1 MPPLSIMIKPASS
14 LCNMRC
20 KYCFYHSLA
29 ETRESFSYGVMETS
43 TADAIIEKALTF
55 ADGQR
60 IFFAFQG
67 GEPLMAGLEFFQ
79 YFVEKVKKENKKH
92 SEIIFSLQTNGT
104 LVTEEWADFFVKNKF
119 LIGLSLDGNEKANK
133 FRVFSDNSA
142 TFANVLS
149 TAELFLNKGV
159 EFNCLIVTTGYTADN
174 IEEIYKW
181 FCDYGFKY
189 LQFIPCLRPFGD
201 KSENELFMTV
211 GQYGDFLIKL
221 FNLYVKD
228 YVRGNYTSVRLLD
241 NLVYQYLGKQPEQCG
256 VLGHCSHQFVVEGNG
271 NLYPCDFYC
280 VDEWL
285 LGNIKDVSFS
295 EAAHSD
301 KAIEFI
307 KESFVIEEKC
317 KSCRYFGLCRAGGCK
332 RSRADR
338 DYCQAYKRFFDA
350 CLPMFRVFIG
360 EKKV

>member
-29 ETRESFSYGVMETS
+29 QSRESFSYGIMDYA
-43 TADAIIEKALTF
+43 TADAIVEKALKF

-60 IFFAFQG
+60 VYFAFQG
-67 GEPLMAGLEFFQ
+67 GEPLMAGLD
-79 YFVEKVKKENKKH
+79 YFKHFVQQVKKENKKE

-104 LVTEEWADFFVKNKF
+104 LVNEEWADFFAAHKF
-119 LIGLSLDGNEKANK
+119 LIGLSIDGNEKANK
-133 FRVFSDNSA
+133 YRTFSDNLP
-142 TFANVLS
+142 TFSKVYS
-149 TAELFLNKGV
+149 TAELFIDKGV
-159 EFNCLIVTTGYTADN
+159 EFNCLIVTTGYTADH

-181 FCDYGFKY
+181 FSDYGFKY

-201 KSENELFMTV
+201 KSESELFMTV
-211 GQYGDFLIKL
+211 DQYGEFLIRL

-241 NLVYQYLGKQPEQCG
+241 NLVYQYLGRQPEQCG
-256 VLGHCSHQFVVEGNG
+256 VSGHCSHQFVIEGNG
-271 NLYPCDFYC
+271 NVYPCDFYC
-280 VDEWL
+280 LDEWL
-285 LGNIKDVSFS
+285 LGNISNSDFC
-295 EAAHSD
+295 EMAHGS
-301 KAIEFI
+301 KAMDFLR
-307 KESFVIEEKC
+307 ESLAVPEKC
-317 KSCRYFGLCRAGGCK
+317 KACKYFGLCRAGGCK

-350 CLPMFRVFIG
+350 CLPLFRVFVG
-360 EKKV
+360 ENNR

>member
-29 ETRESFSYGVMETS
+29 QSRESFSYGIMDYA
-43 TADAIIEKALTF
+43 TADAIVGKALKF

-60 IFFAFQG
+60 VYFAFQG
-67 GEPLMAGLEFFQ
+67 GEPLMAGLDYFKH
-79 YFVEKVKKENKKH
+79 FVEQVKKENIKQ

-104 LVTEEWADFFVKNKF
+104 LVDEEWADFFTKHKF
-119 LIGLSLDGNEKANK
+119 LIGLSIDGNEKANK
-133 FRVFSDNSA
+133 YRTFSDNLP
-142 TFANVLS
+142 TFSKVYS
-149 TAELFLNKGV
+149 TAELFLDKGV
-159 EFNCLIVTTGYTADN
+159 EFNCLIVTTGYAADH

-181 FCDYGFKY
+181 FFDYGFKY

-201 KSENELFMTV
+201 KSESELFMTV
-211 GQYGDFLIKL
+211 DQYGDFLIKL

-241 NLVYQYLGKQPEQCG
+241 NLVYQFLGRQPEQCG
-256 VLGHCSHQFVVEGNG
+256 VSGHCSHQFVVEGNG
-271 NLYPCDFYC
+271 NVYPCDFYC
-280 VDEWL
+280 LDEWL
-285 LGNIKDVSFS
+285 LGNIANSDFD
-295 EAAHSD
+295 EMAHGS
-301 KAIEFI
+301 KAMDFLR
-307 KESFVIEEKC
+307 ESLTVPDKC
-317 KSCRYFGLCRAGGCK
+317 KACKYFGLCRAGGCK

-350 CLPMFRVFIG
+350 CLPLFRVFVG
-360 EKKV
+360 ENNR